1 MMPDTFGYHQQ
12 CGILPLKVDLGGIPM
27 AEKTWEVVKVHYC
40 HHVKEEVG
48 LEAQVV
54 YPAEWLPDQPPRVLG
69 HRCSEALMCNQDG
82 RPSCIWAGTNPAV
95 DPFKESNS

>member
-1 MMPDTFGYHQQ
+1 MS
-12 CGILPLKVDLGGIPM
+12 
-27 AEKTWEVVKVHYC
+27 EKSWEIVKVHYC

-54 YPAEWLPDQPPRVLG
+54 YPAEWMPDQPPRVFA
-69 HRCSEALMCNQDG
+69 HRCSKAIMCNQDG

-95 DPFKESNS
+95 DPFKEGDS